1 MHSKT
6 DAEYYTTTVGV
17 SRLCTSLIHKK
28 ANFYSRN
35 NSDDYEKHRPHSI
48 FQQCLRHPRHFS
60 GAAVDNSNKKMRES
74 QYGPTSWDQQQT
86 GESPNSS
93 ADDTIDDSHDR
104 MEEERILRTISN
116 FLNLLTHDSGTL
128 MEKNR
133 TSDETF
139 DVTEIG
145 PAELR
150 TRRRSRRR
158 TRSGGNRRQITTPE
172 MEIPLS
178 LEQTSE
184 HNSLLSSI
192 MMGTIT
198 ITPDCPAPGL
208 VQISPNPDFE
218 RSNDNTYPP
227 QDKDNETTED
237 FVLPEKEKHRR
248 SRSWT
253 KQKLA
258 AAIFSH
264 PQPLRNF
271 CLEAYEVAKERSLNN
286 NYTTIQKESP
296 RTEDADGVLLLNQY
310 LDERITHV
318 AKIPRGFLHDNIP
331 LSVTLDTLN
340 AVQEITLDVSFAT
353 VSITVIALDAS
364 VHTAMNIWGGVTRF
378 NPLNFAN
385 DVVVSGI
392 QSVATGVVVS
402 GIQSVATGVGSAS
415 SMALNRLSAKNRSPL
430 STGLVRSP
438 AKAKKMLNQKLLR
451 KLNNLNSAAPVVSY
465 EELGDSDGGLSRHAK
480 SRVQRMMHYDVS
492 LRPFVAT
499 VKLQETFKKDSSKH
513 YSVYDDDDAGAHS
526 ETSSPLEGP
535 FMCTPQSFPPTPA
548 SRAHVLKTGSRFAD
562 DVVFLARDQLRV
574 HDGLESSNERTR
586 EMAQA
591 LTHGKR
597 LAVFDAD
604 DASAGIDLSCG
615 QHGKWH
621 HW

>member
-1 MHSKT
+1 
-6 DAEYYTTTVGV
+6 
-17 SRLCTSLIHKK
+17 
-28 ANFYSRN
+28 
-35 NSDDYEKHRPHSI
+35 
-48 FQQCLRHPRHFS
+48 
-60 GAAVDNSNKKMRES
+60 MRES

-93 ADDTIDDSHDR
+93 SDDTIDDSHDR

-116 FLNLLTHDSGTL
+116 FLNLLTHDSGPL
-128 MEKNR
+128 IEKNR
-133 TSDETF
+133 TSDDTF

-145 PAELR
+145 PAEVR

-158 TRSGGNRRQITTPE
+158 TRSSGNRRQITTPE

-184 HNSLLSSI
+184 NNSLLSSI

-218 RSNDNTYPP
+218 RTDNKYPP
-227 QDKDNETTED
+227 QEKDNETTED

-271 CLEAYEVAKERSLNN
+271 CLEAYIAAKERSLSN
-286 NYTTIQKESP
+286 NYTTIQKERP
-296 RTEDADGVLLLNQY
+296 IEDSDGVLLLNQY

-318 AKIPRGFLHDNIP
+318 AKIPGGFLYENIP
-331 LSVTLDTLN
+331 ISVTLDTLN

-353 VSITVIALDAS
+353 VSISVIALDAS

-385 DVVVSGI
+385 D
-392 QSVATGVVVS
+392 VVVS

-438 AKAKKMLNQKLLR
+438 AKAKKMLNQKMLNQKLLR

-465 EELGDSDGGLSRHAK
+465 KELGDSDGGLSRHAK

-499 VKLQETFKKDSSKH
+499 VKLQETFKKDSSRH

-526 ETSSPLEGP
+526 ESSSPL
-535 FMCTPQSFPPTPA
+535 
-548 SRAHVLKTGSRFAD
+548 
-562 DVVFLARDQLRV
+562 
-574 HDGLESSNERTR
+574 
-586 EMAQA
+586 
-591 LTHGKR
+591 
-597 LAVFDAD
+597 
-604 DASAGIDLSCG
+604 
-615 QHGKWH
+615 
-621 HW
+621 